1 MPSFRTSQGGED
13 RSTCAFGGST
23 MQPDTIAFAPMFTS
37 AEEQILRALAT
48 AVGDHA
54 YQQWFS
60 DKTSLTVQDDEITIG
75 VASPFLADWFQK
87 KYRST
92 VRQAAQSVLGPSVRV
107 RFEVDPDVAGA
118 LIQNSGGSNDVDG
131 EQPST
136 PKPKRE
142 PKTKSPT
149 ERRRGRRFS
158 DLSDFVK
165 GPCNELALTAA
176 HQICDSAD
184 ANFNPLL
191 FHGPVGTGK
200 THLLEGIYR
209 RLRREN
215 RELQVVYLTSEA
227 FANYF
232 TEALRN
238 HTLPSFRQRFRS
250 VDILLV
256 DDVDFFEGK
265 RVIQEEFLHTFK
277 QLVSHGRQVVL
288 TGNKHP
294 RLSTKLSDELKTRF
308 LSGMV
313 CRMEAPDA
321 ETRKEIVFKKARR
334 LSGQFSDE
342 ALNFVADRFRNNVRE
357 LEGALNCLQTYYC
370 MTGKRVRLGT
380 AQQVLA
386 DLERDCIR
394 VIRMADVEEAVCNL
408 FGIEAACLKS
418 SKRGRTVSQPRMLA
432 MYLAR
437 KHTHA
442 AYSEIGGYFGGR
454 NHSTVISAEK
464 RVDALVTGSATIQVA
479 AQNWRVQDILDTLEQ
494 QLRVS

>member
-1 MPSFRTSQGGED
+1 
-13 RSTCAFGGST
+13 

-37 AEEQILRALAT
+37 AEEHILRALAT

-118 LIQNSGGSNDVDG
+118 QIQNSGSGEDVEG
-131 EQPST
+131 EKPAT

-142 PKTKSPT
+142 SKTKSPT

-321 ETRKEIVFKKARR
+321 ATRKEIVFQKARR

-370 MTGKRVRLGT
+370 MTGKRVRLGA